1 MPYTLR
7 IRRPNFRGNL
17 RNPRLVNLQ
26 DDRFLPFFGGAT
38 EWKHQK
44 KTHGIRW
51 GLLSNNLQRP
61 SQAPPEVQYNP
72 QWDPNSKPPRVMQLV
87 QSKQSQMPQQVPAV
101 HSVGMQILCLG
112 PWSVMLDVF
121 LIWIFL
127 KRGSDFSEL
136 GGWTQTPE
144 KGILLEL
151 EASGVVRSGC
161 LEVAEAPAPQFNEP
175 PVAFLGIW
183 EAKGLFISRLRF
195 AAGTYICK
203 YWVLTPTWIPDHLP
217 FGLRYYVP
225 PYLLP
230 FFRDFHIMGS
240 SEMEN
245 QLSTGWIN
253 SWVTRISMK
262 WSKPLWIWVS
272 SQFSWLQLP
281 DRVK

>member
-1 MPYTLR
+1 MRFVIKQPSATFPPAGLKSTNT
-7 IRRPNFRGNL
+7 IPIAQIPNHRGSCNWCRVSKVRC
-17 RNPRLVNLQ
+17 RNRYLPCTQLEC
-26 DDRFLPFFGGAT
+26 RFYV
-38 EWKHQK
+38 WV
-44 KTHGIRW
+44 R
-51 GLLSNNLQRP
+51 
-61 SQAPPEVQYNP
+61 
-72 QWDPNSKPPRVMQLV
+72 DPWCWM
-87 QSKQSQMPQQVPAV
+87 
-101 HSVGMQILCLG
+101 CF
-112 PWSVMLDVF
+112 WF
-121 LIWIFL
+121 CFFL

-262 WSKPLWIWVS
+262 WSKPLWICVS